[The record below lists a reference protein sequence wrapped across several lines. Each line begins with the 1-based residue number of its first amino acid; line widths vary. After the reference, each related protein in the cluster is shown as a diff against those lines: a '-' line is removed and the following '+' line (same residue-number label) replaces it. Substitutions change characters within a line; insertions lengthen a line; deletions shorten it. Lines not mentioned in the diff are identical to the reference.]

1 MKNCPQ
7 CGAPIK
13 DTAKFCMKCGCNLA
27 QYEAAHAGGIFCP
40 ECGARLEEGALFC
53 PECGFRLDDAPA
65 TEAEQAGGLDLSDL
79 SDIESGIDALVEK
92 QEAEEAEYGRKLKEA
107 LALLRR
113 EKYKEAEAVYNGLL
127 DENPDDMNGY
137 IGLIRVAS
145 ENYTRLFG
153 KEIDEAIRL
162 AKKVSGKEDPDAF
175 DEDFA
180 AYIGRRAEETRR
192 LAEEEAKKK
201 AAAEAERRKEEEKR
215 RRAEYF
221 ASRFAVEK
229 GVLKKY
235 KGQEARTELPR
246 RDHRD
251 RGRGVFRMHFA
262 GKRDLRPAGERHRR
276 RRLFRVHS
284 PQKRSASPKLQ
295 AGARRFPQEGDG
307 RKERAFRQ
315 AVFVDP

>member
-53 PECGFRLDDAPA
+53 P
-65 TEAEQAGGLDLSDL
+65 
-79 SDIESGIDALVEK
+79 
-92 QEAEEAEYGRKLKEA
+92 EYGRKLKEA

-192 LAEEEAKKK
+192 LAEEEEKKK

-251 RGRGVFRMHFA
+251 RGRGVFRMQRAEKYRRSRNRGGDRRRGVFRLYVA
-262 GKRDLRPAGERHRR
+262 GKPHRPVG
-276 RRLFRVHS
+276 RVYEI
-284 PQKRSASPKLQ
+284 L
-295 AGARRFPQEGDG
+295 
-307 RKERAFRQ
+307 
-315 AVFVDP
+315 

>member
-27 QYEAAHAGGIFCP
+27 RYEAAHAGGIFCP

-53 PECGFRLDDAPA
+53 P
-65 TEAEQAGGLDLSDL
+65 
-79 SDIESGIDALVEK
+79 
-92 QEAEEAEYGRKLKEA
+92 EYGRKLKEA

-192 LAEEEAKKK
+192 LAEEEEKKK

-229 GVLKKY
+229 GILKKY
-235 KGQEARTELPR
+235 KGQEARTELPEGITAIGDEAFSGCTSLENVTFGPR
-246 RDHRD
+246 VSGIGEGAFSGCIALRSAALPQNCKPE
-251 RGRGVFRMHFA
+251 RGAFPKTCKVTG
-262 GKRDLRPAGERHRR
+262 GKRGLFG
-276 RRLFRVHS
+276 RLFS
-284 PQKRSASPKLQ
+284 
-295 AGARRFPQEGDG
+295 
-307 RKERAFRQ
+307 
-315 AVFVDP
+315 

>member
-53 PECGFRLDDAPA
+53 P
-65 TEAEQAGGLDLSDL
+65 
-79 SDIESGIDALVEK
+79 
-92 QEAEEAEYGRKLKEA
+92 EYGRKLKEA

-192 LAEEEAKKK
+192 LAEEEEKKK
-201 AAAEAERRKEEEKR
+201 AAAEAERRKEEEER

-276 RRLFRVHS
+276 RGFFRVHS

-295 AGARRFPQEGDG
+295 AGARRFPQDLQGDG

>member
-40 ECGARLEEGALFC
+40 ECGARPEEGALFC
-53 PECGFRLDDAPA
+53 P
-65 TEAEQAGGLDLSDL
+65 
-79 SDIESGIDALVEK
+79 
-92 QEAEEAEYGRKLKEA
+92 EYGRKLKEA

-192 LAEEEAKKK
+192 LAEEEEKKK

-235 KGQEARTELPR
+235 KGQEARTELPEGITAIGDEAFSGCTSLGNVTFGPR
-246 RDHRD
+246 VSGIGEGAFSGCIALRSAALPQNCKPE
-251 RGRGVFRMHFA
+251 RGAFPKKVTG
-262 GKRDLRPAGERHRR
+262 GKRGLFG
-276 RRLFRVHS
+276 RLFS
-284 PQKRSASPKLQ
+284 
-295 AGARRFPQEGDG
+295 
-307 RKERAFRQ
+307 
-315 AVFVDP
+315 